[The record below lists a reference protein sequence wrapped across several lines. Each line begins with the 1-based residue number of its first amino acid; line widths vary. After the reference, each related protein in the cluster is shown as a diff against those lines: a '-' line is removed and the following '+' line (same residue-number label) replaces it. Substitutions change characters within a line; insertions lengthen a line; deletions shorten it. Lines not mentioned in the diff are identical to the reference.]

1 MKDFDNLSK
10 ADLYQN
16 SYYAFKKEY
25 EQYIRG
31 QLKASEL
38 PELGIAGFIYRTI
51 LQYAEIM
58 DRTMVLSA
66 IEESLSEH
74 LEDYHFDE
82 WMGANEAE
90 EYDTEFA
97 EDINGSMNVL
107 GKAEGFL
114 YHHMDKLNALLIGL
128 FIRLL
133 EKPELY
139 QEFFTEAI
147 AKKANKLIDK
157 GYFKEIIEQSMVDYK
172 LFLDEAENDAGLA
185 ALLGIRL
192 AIEEAED

>member
-1 MKDFDNLSK
+1 MKNFDNLSK

-31 QLKASEL
+31 QLKVSEL
-38 PELGIAGFIYRTI
+38 PELGISGFIYRTI

-58 DRTMVLSA
+58 DRTMALSV

-82 WMGANEAE
+82 WMGDSEAE

-97 EDINGSMNVL
+97 EDINSSMNAL
-107 GKAEGFL
+107 GEAEGFL
-114 YHHMDKLNALLIGL
+114 YHHMDKLNTLLIGL

-139 QEFFTEAI
+139 QEFFTDAV
-147 AKKANKLIDK
+147 AKKANMLIDT
-157 GYFKEIIEQSMVDYK
+157 GYFKEIIEQTMIDYK
-172 LFLDEAENDAGLA
+172 LFLDETENDVGLA
-185 ALLGIRL
+185 ILLGIRL
-192 AIEEAED
+192 AIEEAE